1 MAARR
6 TGRPG
11 AGRGR
16 LTRERVL
23 EAALRLVDGEGMGA
37 LSMRRLG
44 AELGVDPMAV
54 YHHVPGKGA
63 VVSGLVEKVFA
74 EMRVPPSGGASG
86 GGWQDRVRA
95 WARAYRGVVR
105 SHPNLVL
112 EIVSDAAAVSE
123 AAILASE
130 PLYEALEEAGLAPL
144 AVVRASDTVAD
155 FVNGFALAEASQ
167 PPGEHYDRREF
178 LARLEGRPEALPAM
192 RRVFGALREEEARY
206 DFDSGFEAGLDMLLK
221 GIEATA

>member
-1 MAARR
+1 MAGKPGR
-6 TGRPG
+6 TG

-23 EAALRLVDGEGMGA
+23 EAALRLVDDEGMGA

-54 YHHVPGKGA
+54 YHHVPGKDA
-63 VVSGLVEKVFA
+63 VVSGLVGKVFS
-74 EMRVPPSGGASG
+74 EMRLPPSSG
-86 GGWQDRVRA
+86 EAWQERVRA
-95 WARAYRGVVR
+95 WAQAYRGLVR
-105 SHPNLVL
+105 AHRNLVL

-123 AAILASE
+123 AVILVSE
-130 PLYEALEEAGLAPL
+130 PLYEALEEAGLSPL

-167 PPGEHYDRREF
+167 PPGEPYDRREF
-178 LARLEGRPEALPAM
+178 LARMEGRPEGLPAM
-192 RRVFGALREEEARY
+192 RRVFGALSEDEARY
-206 DFDSGFEAGLDMLLK
+206 DFDSGFDAGLDILLG
-221 GIEATA
+221 GIEGMA